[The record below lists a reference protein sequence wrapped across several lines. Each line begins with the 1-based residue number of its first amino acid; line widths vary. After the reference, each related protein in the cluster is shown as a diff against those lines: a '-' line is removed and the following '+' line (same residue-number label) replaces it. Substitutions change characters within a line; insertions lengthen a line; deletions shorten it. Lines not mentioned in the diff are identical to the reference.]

1 MQVVEGDVCDGGRHG
16 EAVRSLKRE
25 FEERGI
31 TWLDYSINHEVLKS
45 LPETTLLVC
54 IYMCLLVYVPF

>member
-1 MQVVEGDVCDGGRHG
+1 M
-16 EAVRSLKRE
+16 RSLKRE